1 MHPNVKAFL
10 KTIRK
15 CEGTDYPNGYMCLFG
30 SNPKHEVLFDSFAD
44 HPRYFKKYT
53 NQKGI
58 TINTSAAGAYQI
70 IMGTWDTL
78 AKRLKLKDFSPENQ
92 DLAAIELIREK
103 GALPLIEAGQFD
115 LAINKVRKVW
125 ASLPG
130 SGNSQPEKSLAQV
143 KSWYQAEGGVI
154 A

>member
-15 CEGTDYPNGYMCLFG
+15 CEGTDYPNGYMYLFG
-30 SNPKHEVLFDSFAD
+30 SNPKHEVLFDSFSD

-53 NQKGI
+53 NQKGV

-70 IMGTWDTL
+70 IMGTWDIL
-78 AKRLKLKDFSPENQ
+78 AKRLKLKDFSPESQ

-115 LAINKVRKVW
+115 LAINKVRRIW

-130 SGNSQPEKSLAQV
+130 SGNNQPEKSLAQA
-143 KSWYQAEGGVI
+143 KTWYTQEGGII